1 MKKLLIVP
9 LLLSFSTS
17 ALSGPYL
24 MSKHEFKMK
33 DSDYSKTIN
42 HIRLGNSWKTES
54 GWKLYGELG
63 VAESINNGSGLFDG
77 DAGKSYQFG
86 FSKKVTDSFSWKGK
100 WEGLELPNST
110 NSHKVE
116 IKTKWKF

>member
-17 ALSGPYL
+17 VISGPYL

-33 DSDYSKTIN
+33 DSDYSKTVN
-42 HIRLGNSWKTES
+42 HIRFGNSMKTES

-77 DAGKSYQFG
+77 DAGTSYEFG
-86 FSKKVTDSFSWKGK
+86 FKKKITDSFSWKGK